1 LCHDQQPA
9 EAGSP
14 SEDEAVNAID
24 HIPHDKVPDQQV
36 TNDTMKTMIPETVDA
51 SYY

>member
-1 LCHDQQPA
+1 MIVPWPA

-14 SEDEAVNAID
+14 PEDEAVNARE

-36 TNDTMKTMIPETVDA
+36 RHDIMKNVMPETLDA
-51 SYY
+51 SCY